1 MPRSALLVID
11 MLNDFLD
18 PAGAL
23 FIGPA
28 GREIIPFV
36 AAKISAFRQHG
47 APVIFLC
54 DAHDPEDPEFKR
66 FPPHAVKGSWGAQII
81 PELTPAATDYVVEKH
96 FYTGWYDSKLPE
108 LLEYLRIQEIHL
120 VGVCTSICV
129 LETARDL
136 SLLGYEVS
144 VYREGVADL
153 TPEDHDWAL
162 RRLIRLYG
170 VKVLPTSEIPGAVS
184 S

>member
-1 MPRSALLVID
+1 MARPALLVID

-36 AAKISAFRQHG
+36 AAKIKEFRQLG

-54 DAHDPEDPEFKR
+54 DAHDPADPEFQR

-81 PELTPAATDYVVEKH
+81 PELPRDPGDYLVEKR
-96 FYTGWYDSKLPE
+96 FYTGWYETE
-108 LLEYLRIQEIHL
+108 LAALLARLQIREIHL

-136 SLLGYEVS
+136 SLLGYQVV
-144 VYREGVADL
+144 VYRDGVADL

-170 VKVLPTSEIPGAVS
+170 VQVTPEPAAAS
-184 S
+184 SAG

>member
-1 MPRSALLVID
+1 MPKQALLVVD

-18 PAGAL
+18 PSGAL

-36 AAKISAFRQHG
+36 AAKIAEFRAQG
-47 APVIFLC
+47 EAVIFLC
-54 DAHDPEDPEFKR
+54 DAHDPADPEFQR

-81 PELTPAATDYVVEKH
+81 PELSSAPTDYRVEKH
-96 FYTGWYDSKLPE
+96 FYTGWHKTNLPE
-108 LLEYLRIQEIHL
+108 LLQQLQIREAYL

-136 SLLGYEVS
+136 SLLGYEVA

-153 TPEDHDWAL
+153 TPEDHEWAL
-162 RRLIRLYG
+162 RRLVRLYG
-170 VKVLPTSEIPGAVS
+170 VRVVPEMPPETNE
-184 S
+184 

>member
-1 MPRSALLVID
+1 MPRQALLVID

-36 AAKISAFRQHG
+36 AAKIADFRAQGG
-47 APVIFLC
+47 AVIFLC
-54 DAHDPEDPEFKR
+54 DAHDAADPEFQR
-66 FPPHAVKGSWGAQII
+66 FPPHAVKGSWGAQLI
-81 PELTPAATDYVVEKH
+81 PELPEAPTDYRVEKH
-96 FYTGWYDSKLPE
+96 YYTGWHDTELPA
-108 LLEYLRIQEIHL
+108 LLQRLQIREVHV

-153 TPEDHDWAL
+153 TLEDHEWAL
-162 RRLIRLYG
+162 RRLLRLYG
-170 VKVLPTSEIPGAVS
+170 VRVIPEPPTQPSAA
-184 S
+184 